1 MGRQGTF
8 TVAGTS
14 IPKRLS
20 ELIEFISLQEYKQEY
35 LIPRKISHS
44 KIVEEA
50 LLLLAYKK
58 GILEDFLKQK
68 EYPKEIIENIMTR
81 HKEIY
86 G

>member
-1 MGRQGTF
+1 MGRPGTF

-14 IPKRLS
+14 IPKQLS

-35 LIPRKISHS
+35 LIPRKTSHS

-50 LLLLAYKK
+50 LLLLAYKR
-58 GILEDFLKQK
+58 GILEEFLKQK
-68 EYPKEIIENIMTR
+68 EYPKEIMENIMSR
-81 HKEIY
+81 HKEVY